1 MQDHL
6 ESLVKN
12 ALDLKGPNEK
22 KTIDL
27 TAVNFQFTNALLWVA
42 MAILN
47 LPTAI
52 AWAQNGGR
60 TPGGGTQ
67 FERDPS
73 MIPSLVLVLSL
84 PILWG
89 DNYPNKRCLY
99 FLNNYQ
105 TFG

>member
-1 MQDHL
+1 M

-22 KTIDL
+22 KPIDL
-27 TAVNFQFTNALLWVA
+27 TAVNFQFTFALLWSA
-42 MAILN
+42 MAMLN
-47 LPTAI
+47 LPTVI

-73 MIPSLVLVLSL
+73 LIPSVVLLLCL
-84 PILWG
+84 PFLWG
-89 DNYPNKRCLY
+89 DNFPNKR
-99 FLNNYQ
+99 
-105 TFG
+105 

>member
-22 KTIDL
+22 KSIDL
-27 TAVNFQFTNALLWVA
+27 TAVNFQFTNALFWVA
-42 MAILN
+42 MAVLN

-99 FLNNYQ
+99 FLSNY
-105 TFG
+105 

>member
-1 MQDHL
+1 M

-22 KTIDL
+22 KSIDL
-27 TAVNFQFTNALLWVA
+27 TAVNFQFTFALLWSA

-47 LPTAI
+47 LPTVI

-73 MIPSLVLVLSL
+73 LIPSIVLLLCL
-84 PILWG
+84 PFMWG
-89 DNYPNKRCLY
+89 DNFPNKR
-99 FLNNYQ
+99 
-105 TFG
+105 